1 MEFID
6 CILCNTSDTR
16 LLVKKNSFNVVQCKD
31 CDLVYLNPRLNK
43 TELAKLY
50 NVSTNPT
57 IESITVKK
65 RSVKHDKH
73 KINKFQIAISL
84 LKRYKRDIQN
94 VFDLGCSTGIFLG
107 MIAKEGWTPYGS
119 DVNRSIV
126 EKNQMIYGDQVKLQ
140 TGNEID
146 FPDKYFDAVTLFDSI
161 EHMPNPINTLKE
173 VTRVVKDDGLVVI
186 STPNVNGLFP
196 RLTFYL
202 LCKFFGAW
210 EHPTPP
216 GHVFQFSKKTL
227 RKTLEKA
234 GLEWGDSKNFEVF
247 KPYTIG
253 ELENSII
260 NVLRKSNIN
269 TAKNHVHRT
278 YPNKTVN
285 CDNNHAFI
293 KSFSLIKK
301 IPRLLIRGYSL
312 ALVNTIYPIA
322 RLLGLGDS
330 MVVVARKAR
339 KVGVKNI

>member
-1 MEFID
+1 MEYIN
-6 CILCNTSDTR
+6 CMHCNTNDTR
-16 LLVKKNSFNVVQCKD
+16 LLIKKNSFNVVQCKD
-31 CDLVYLNPRLNK
+31 CDLIYLNPRLNG
-43 TELAKLY
+43 TELAELY
-50 NVSTNPT
+50 NLTQDSNVER
-57 IESITVKK
+57 ISISQRDVG
-65 RSVKHDKH
+65 HDAY

-84 LKRYKRDIQN
+84 LKRHKKDIQN

-107 MIAKEGWTPYGS
+107 MVAKEGWTPYGS
-119 DVNRSIV
+119 DVNRSLV
-126 EKNQMIYGDQVKLQ
+126 EKNQMSYGNQVKLQ
-140 TGNEID
+140 VGNGID
-146 FPDKYFDAVTLFDSI
+146 FPDQHFDAVTLFDSI

-173 VTRVVKDDGLVVI
+173 VARVVKDDGLVVI

-202 LCKFFGAW
+202 LCKPFGAW

-234 GLEWGDSKNFEVF
+234 GLEWGDSRNFEVF
-247 KPYTIG
+247 KPYTVG

-260 NVLRKSNIN
+260 NALRKNNIN
-269 TAKNHVHRT
+269 TAKNLVQDAR
-278 YPNKTVN
+278 PNGTVN

-301 IPRLLIRGYSL
+301 LPRLLIRGYSL
-312 ALVNTIYPIA
+312 ASVNTIYPIA
-322 RLLGLGDS
+322 RLLGWGDS